1 MYISLPMFIFLFI
14 LWNMYREENYLS
26 KLFAECV
33 GFICWLAVAPF
44 RGVINLFCWLNRIT
58 AGFLAWACSMAIMIA
73 IAYYPLKYTA
83 IAIRWFIH
91 CLS

>member
-44 RGVINLFCWLNRIT
+44 RGVINLFFWLNKIT
-58 AGFLAWACSMAIMIA
+58 AGFLMFALTWAVYILI
-73 IAYYPLKYTA
+73 IFYPL
-83 IAIRWFIH
+83 RWVAEWVKALLH
-91 CLS
+91 